1 MSDKTLNI
9 KGTLMSLSTPVVMG
23 ILNVTPDSFYAGS
36 RKQTEADIEERIQ
49 AILSEG
55 GQIIDVGGYSSR
67 PDAEVVSPEE
77 EMERLAFAL
86 KILNAHYPEAV
97 VSVDTFR
104 ADVARKCVEDYGVAI
119 INDISGGD
127 FDSDMFPAVASL
139 GLPYILMHTKGM
151 PDEMVSN
158 AHYKDVTGEVA
169 AHISRRI
176 EKLRAI
182 GFDNIIVDPGFGF
195 AKDAAQNFRLMKDLG
210 EFKKLGYPV
219 LVGISRKGMIWKTLG
234 ITPDEALNGTTVLN
248 TAALLHGADI
258 LRVHDVK
265 EAVQAVKLVSM
276 LGID

>member
-1 MSDKTLNI
+1 
-9 KGTLMSLSTPVVMG
+9 MG
-23 ILNVTPDSFYAGS
+23 IINVTDDSFFA
-36 RKQTEADIEERIQ
+36 
-49 AILSEG
+49 
-55 GQIIDVGGYSSR
+55 SSR
-67 PDAEVVSPEE
+67 MSSVALAVKKAGEMLNDGASILDIGGCSTRPGCKVVDAETEK
-77 EMERLAFAL
+77 ERVIPAIKAISEHFPGTE
-86 KILNAHYPEAV
+86 I
-97 VSVDTFR
+97 SVDTFR
-104 ADVARKCVEDYGVAI
+104 SEIAVMAADAGATI

-127 FDSDMFPAVASL
+127 FDNDMFPAVASL

-158 AHYKDVTGEVA
+158 AHYRDVTGEVA

-176 EKLRAI
+176 EK
-182 GFDNIIVDPGFGF
+182 PGFGF

>member
-1 MSDKTLNI
+1 MKKYAI
-9 KGTLMSLSTPVVMG
+9 PAVMG
-23 ILNVTPDSFYAGS
+23 IINVTDDSFFA
-36 RKQTEADIEERIQ
+36 
-49 AILSEG
+49 
-55 GQIIDVGGYSSR
+55 SSR
-67 PDAEVVSPEE
+67 MSSVALAVKKAGEMLNDGASILDIGGCSTRPGCKVVDAETEK
-77 EMERLAFAL
+77 ERVIPSIKAISEHFPGTE
-86 KILNAHYPEAV
+86 I
-97 VSVDTFR
+97 SVDTFR
-104 ADVARKCVEDYGVAI
+104 SEIAVMAADAGATI

-127 FDSDMFPAVASL
+127 FDNDMFPAVASL

-158 AHYKDVTGEVA
+158 AHYRDVTGEVA

-195 AKDAAQNFRLMKDLG
+195 AKDAVQNFRLMKDLG
-210 EFKKLGYPV
+210 EFKKFGYPV